1 MSEISVTLKDGF
13 VKQFPSGVSIREVA
27 ESLGRKLGEAAIAG
41 KVDGKILDLDK
52 KLTGDTGLVILT
64 AADEEGLA
72 ILRHSASH
80 IMAAAVR
87 ELYPETKVSI
97 GPSIDKG
104 FYYDF
109 DRKDAFVPEDLV
121 KIEKKMQGIVDADL
135 PFERLEMNRLE
146 AIEHFRK
153 AGEIYKVE
161 LLEAIPDET
170 VSLYRTGDFLD
181 LCRGPH
187 LPSTKKVKAFK
198 LLSIAGAYWRG
209 DEKKKM
215 LQRLYGTAFNK
226 KEELEAHLHA
236 LEEAARRDHR
246 KLGRELDL
254 FSIQEEAGPGLVFW
268 HQKGAA
274 VRKVIEDFWKEEHY
288 RRGYELVTTPHIAR
302 SHLWTISGHLDFY
315 KENMF
320 AGLEVEGQEYILK
333 PMNCPFHILIY
344 KSARRS
350 YRELP
355 IRMAEMGTVYRYERS
370 GVLHGMLRVR
380 GFTQDDAH
388 IFCTPEQLKEEII
401 GCVDLAGFMMKSFGF
416 SEYEI
421 NLATR
426 PEKFAG
432 TPETWDVAENTL
444 REALEEKNL
453 PYIVDP
459 GGAVFYGPKI
469 DIKIKDALGRHWQ
482 GPTIQFDFNL
492 PGRFDVTYIGSD
504 GEKHTPFMVH
514 RAMLGSF
521 ERFMGCLI
529 EHYSGAFPTWLAP
542 IQARVMPIT
551 AKNHDY
557 AKRVVKSLREKG
569 IRADIDERSEKINMK
584 IREGQVQK
592 IPYMLILGEREEE
605 AGAVAVRSRSRGDL
619 GPRPLAEFIDEI
631 KEEIAERRL

>member
-1 MSEISVTLKDGF
+1 LTDICITLKDGSIR
-13 VKQFPSGVSIREVA
+13 KIASGTSIRELA
-27 ESLGRKLGEAAIAG
+27 GSLGRKLAESAVAG
-41 KVDGKILDLDK
+41 RIDGRLLDLDTR
-52 KLTGDTGLVILT
+52 LNGDASLVIVT
-64 AADEEGLA
+64 ADDEEGLN
-72 ILRHSASH
+72 ILRHSTSH
-80 IMAAAVR
+80 IMAAAVKR
-87 ELYPETKVSI
+87 LYPETRVSI
-97 GPSIDKG
+97 GPSIENG

-109 DRKDAFVPEDLV
+109 DREDAFIPEDIP
-121 KIEKKMQGIVDADL
+121 KIEKEMQDIINSNL
-135 PFERLEMNRLE
+135 PFERIEMNRLE
-146 AIEHFRK
+146 AMELFEN
-153 AGEIYKVE
+153 AGETYKSE
-161 LLEAIPDET
+161 LLREIADEKI
-170 VSLYRTGDFLD
+170 SLYRTGDFLD

-187 LPSTKKVKAFK
+187 IPSTGRVKAFK

-215 LQRLYGTAFNK
+215 LQRIYGTAFNK
-226 KEELEAHLHA
+226 KDELEKHLHNI
-236 LEEAARRDHR
+236 EEAARRDHR

-254 FSIQEEAGPGLVFW
+254 FSIQEEAGPGLIFW

-274 VRKVIEDFWKEEHY
+274 VRRVVEDFWKDEHY
-288 RRGYELVTTPHIAR
+288 RRGYELVTSPHIAR
-302 SHLWTISGHLDFY
+302 AHLWTISGHLDFY

-320 AGLEVEGQEYILK
+320 AGLDIEGQEYILK

-355 IRMAEMGTVYRYERS
+355 MRMAEMGTVYRYERS

-416 SEYEI
+416 NEYEI

-432 TPETWDVAENTL
+432 TPETWDIAENTL

-453 PYIVDP
+453 PYVVDS

-482 GPTIQFDFNL
+482 GPTVQFDFNL
-492 PGRFDVTYIGSD
+492 PGRFNVTYIGSD

-529 EHYSGAFPTWLAP
+529 EHYSGAFPVWLAP
-542 IQARVMPIT
+542 IQVRVMPIT
-551 AKNHDY
+551 ARNREYAARVLGELRKNN
-557 AKRVVKSLREKG
+557 
-569 IRADIDERSEKINMK
+569 IRADMDDRSEKINMK

-605 AGAVAVRSRSRGDL
+605 AEAVAVRSRSLGDL
-619 GPRPLAEFIDEI
+619 GSRPLAGFIDI
-631 KEEIAERRL
+631 LKEEVAGRKL